1 MKKNE
6 TAMGNFGGRGVQKI
20 SSKQMIL
27 LIFRFPVFYNQQL
40 PDIGQGCYGAIR
52 TCFEHGF

>member
-1 MKKNE
+1 MQKLNRH
-6 TAMGNFGGRGVQKI
+6 GNLRRSGSSEI

-40 PDIGQGCYGAIR
+40 PDLGQGCYDAIR
-52 TCFEHGF
+52 TSFEHGF